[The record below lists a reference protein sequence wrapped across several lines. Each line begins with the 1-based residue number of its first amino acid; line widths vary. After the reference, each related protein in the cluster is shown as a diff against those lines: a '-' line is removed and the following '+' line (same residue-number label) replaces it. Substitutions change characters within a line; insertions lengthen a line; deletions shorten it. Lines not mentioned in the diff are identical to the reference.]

1 MANKLINSFNK
12 TNLDLQSPG
21 NLGGPNR
28 TNAAN
33 VSSRGTRAAENPGP
47 GTVGG
52 TPIKLKNGQ
61 DAQFT
66 LNAYTPKSTYLDK
79 LNGITPSPPGSPIPV
94 ENDPGNTPVN
104 TPIG

>member
-1 MANKLINSFNK
+1 MANRLINSFNK
-12 TNLDLQSPG
+12 TNLDLQSPA

-28 TNAAN
+28 TNAPN
-33 VSSRGTRAAENPGP
+33 VPSRGTRAGENPGP

-66 LNAYTPKSTYLDK
+66 LNAYTPKSTYLDQ
-79 LNGITPSPPGSPIPV
+79 LNGITPPPPGPPIPV